1 MAVRLLVVLV
11 LAVLMAGMLPP
22 VAGVAGPATV
32 GQPVAVIVRVD
43 PAAQVRAERLVTQAG
58 GHIGRRL
65 PVISAFS
72 ATVPRPALT
81 RLRRMA
87 GVTSVSVDGSV
98 QLAGKAPKG
107 AAAFG
112 DTADRGTVN
121 DLTKAIGAQALWG
134 KQLTGKGVDVA
145 LIDTGIL
152 PVNGLRRAG
161 KLYQGADLSL
171 ESQDPDL
178 EHLDTNG
185 HGTHMAG
192 IIAGRDDAA
201 TNPADPRNFAGVAPD
216 ARLVSV
222 KVGAASGAVD
232 VSQLIAAIDWVVQHR
247 RDNGLN
253 IRVLNLSL
261 GTDSVQPY
269 TLDPLM
275 YAAEVAWRQG
285 ITVVVAAGNQG
296 TTRGR
301 LDDPAADPFLLAVGA
316 SDTGST
322 IDLKDDQVAE
332 FSSRGNGVRNPDLVA
347 PGRSVAS
354 LRAPGSHNDTNYPA
368 AVVGDRFFRGSGSS
382 QAAAVVSGAAALLLQ
397 QRPTLT
403 PDQLKALLTASAR
416 PLAGFTATAQGAG
429 SLDVAKAERTATP
442 TASQRFAP
450 ATGLGSLELSRGT
463 SHLAD
468 GTVEL
473 RGEQDIFGV
482 AFDTGSWA
490 AKSLAGTSWNGGTFN
505 TSAWTGTTWS
515 GATWSGR
522 MWSGRMWSGRM
533 WSADIWSGRMWSG
546 RMWSTGLYS

>member
-1 MAVRLLVVLV
+1 MVRLLAVLV
-11 LAVLMAGMLPP
+11 LAVVAAGMLPP
-22 VAGVAGPATV
+22 VAGLASPSAAS
-32 GQPVAVIVRVD
+32 QRVAVIVRVD
-43 PAAQVRAERLVTQAG
+43 PVAQVRAERLVTQAG
-58 GHIGRRL
+58 GRVGRRL
-65 PVISAFS
+65 PVISGFS

-81 RLRRMA
+81 RLARMA
-87 GVTSVSVDGSV
+87 GVTSVTVDGAV
-98 QLAGKAPKG
+98 QVSGKAPKG

-112 DTADRGTVN
+112 DDADRGTMH
-121 DLTKAIGAQALWG
+121 DLTKAIGAQGLWG

-145 LIDTGIL
+145 LIDTGVL
-152 PVNGLRRAG
+152 PVNGLRRTG

-201 TNPADPRNFAGVAPD
+201 TNLTDARNFVGVAPD

-222 KVGAASGAVD
+222 KVGTASGAVD
-232 VSQLIAAIDWVVQHR
+232 VSQLIAAIDWVIQHR

-275 YAAEVAWRQG
+275 YAAEVAWRKG

-301 LDDPAADPFLLAVGA
+301 LDSPAADPFLLAVGA

-322 IDLKDDQVAE
+322 TDLKDDQVAE

-403 PDQLKALLTASAR
+403 PDQLKALLTSSAR
-416 PLAGFTATAQGAG
+416 PLAGFTAPAQGAG
-429 SLDVAKAERTATP
+429 SLDLAKAQGTATP
-442 TASQRFAP
+442 TATQRFSS
-450 ATGLGSLELSRGT
+450 ATGTGSLEQARGT
-463 SHLAD
+463 SHLTD
-468 GTVEL
+468 GTIEL
-473 RGEQDIFGV
+473 RGEQDIFGTP
-482 AFDTGSWA
+482 FDSRSWA
-490 AKSLAGTSWNGGTFN
+490 AKSLAGTSWSGGTFN
-505 TSAWTGTTWS
+505 GTAWTGTAWS